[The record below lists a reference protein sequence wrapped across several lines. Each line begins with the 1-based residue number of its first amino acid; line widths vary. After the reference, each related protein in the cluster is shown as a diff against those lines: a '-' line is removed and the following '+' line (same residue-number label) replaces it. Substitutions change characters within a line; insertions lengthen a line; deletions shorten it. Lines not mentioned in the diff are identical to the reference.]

1 MRHGGKLSDSILS
14 ARMRPRIAAG
24 RLSALLPCAALLLHS
39 GAAAAGEW
47 EAQAAAYVDSHS
59 SQLVDSLR
67 DLVAI
72 PSVSA
77 VQAHTDDVHRAAQW
91 KADYLVAMG
100 VHNVKLHET
109 DGGHPVVYGDWLLA
123 GDAAP
128 TVLVYGHSDVQPAEP
143 FELWASPPFTATL
156 FEHPVEGP
164 SLRGRGTSDDKG
176 GVMAA
181 LGGLAAVAATS
192 SKGGFPV
199 NVKLLIEA
207 QEEIGSPQLET
218 FVKAHAELLAAD
230 MALSADG
237 DQHSPTQ
244 PSLTVS
250 YRGAVAMQVD
260 VRTSQHDLHSGSF
273 GGSVPNAAHVL
284 ARLLAGLHTA
294 EGAVAAPEF
303 YQHVRARTP
312 EERAAMAAVPLDE
325 EEDRRTAGV
334 SGYMG
339 EPGYTTWERRW
350 VRPTAE
356 VTGMWSG
363 WTGDGVKT
371 VLPATAHARI
381 VARLVADQTPELAF
395 EAIRAHL
402 LRLAPHSSLAAV
414 NVTRLG
420 FASSPVEASPTAP
433 ANAAATEVLREVYGV
448 EPVTKRSG
456 GSIPALGYFKKY
468 LGVDTTTFAFG
479 HPGNSV
485 HAPNE
490 YYAVR
495 DLLRGARA
503 WSSILFRI
511 AEQHAHATRTH
522 GEL

>member
-1 MRHGGKLSDSILS
+1 MCTRHADGPTCHSDGLSKSQ
-14 ARMRPRIAAG
+14 MRP
-24 RLSALLPCAALLLHS
+24 RLSALLPCAALLLR
-39 GAAAAGEW
+39 ADAAGEW
-47 EAQAAAYVDSHS
+47 ETAAAAYVADHS

-77 VQAHTDDVHRAAQW
+77 VPAHSDDVRRAAQW
-91 KADYLVAMG
+91 TADYLVAMG
-100 VHNVKLHET
+100 VQHVEVHST
-109 DGGHPVVYGDWLLA
+109 DGHPIVYGDWLLA
-123 GDAAP
+123 SDAP

-143 FELWASPPFTATL
+143 FELWASPPFNATL
-156 FEHPVEGP
+156 FEHPTEGL
-164 SLRGRGTSDDKG
+164 SVRGRGASDDKG
-176 GVMAA
+176 GVVAA

-192 SKGGFPV
+192 SGTSRFPV
-199 NVKLLIEA
+199 NVKFLLEA
-207 QEEIGSPQLET
+207 QEEIGSPQLEA
-218 FVKAHAELLAAD
+218 FVKSHTALLAAD

-260 VRTSQHDLHSGSF
+260 VRTSSHDLHSGSF

-294 EGAVAAPEF
+294 DGAVNAPDF
-303 YQHVRARTP
+303 YANVRSRTA

-325 EEDRRTAGV
+325 EEDMRTAGV

-339 EPGYTTWERRW
+339 EPGFTTNERRW

-381 VARLVADQTPELAF
+381 VARLVADQTPESAF
-395 EAIRAHL
+395 EAIRSHM
-402 LRLAPHSSLAAV
+402 LRLAPHASLASV

-420 FASSPVEASPTAP
+420 FASGPVEASPTAP
-433 ANAAATEVLREVYGV
+433 ANAAAAEVLRGLYGT

-456 GSIPALGYFKKY
+456 GSIPALGYFRKY
-468 LGVDTTTFAFG
+468 LGLDTTTFAFG

-495 DLLRGARA
+495 DLMRGATG

-511 AEQHAHATRTH
+511 AEQHAKATRTH